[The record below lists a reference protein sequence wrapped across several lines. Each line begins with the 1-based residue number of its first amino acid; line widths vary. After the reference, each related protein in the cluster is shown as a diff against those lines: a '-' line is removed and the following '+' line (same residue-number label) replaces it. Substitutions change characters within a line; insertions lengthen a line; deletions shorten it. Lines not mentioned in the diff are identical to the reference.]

1 MVIVA
6 FAAWFGFLTHAQ
18 AGSLIVTNGSSDDPR
33 LTGVTRA
40 ASEDS
45 GPPRVIGVGAFVD
58 LFDVVSVVARTAD
71 DDCGG
76 VVSLDQ
82 WRGELDDGRAQAATL
97 QTSRA
102 LSTFAAAELETACLD
117 KPPAASDLVRLEL
130 ALADLHRSLTT
141 VGDDAEER
149 ASHQTEADNALD
161 RAALF
166 GLGLAAPPGFDVDLL
181 DEFDARR
188 DALAAT
194 DGATRQPRI
203 LFAGQVIGT
212 RLNGRPVDGVSTG
225 VAGLNLV
232 QAVDGG
238 KVTAAAL
245 IRLKPG
251 SSTLVWV
258 MPGGQPRSSGDVALA
273 LGALARGHADDGL
286 LAAAAMLVG
295 DARYAVSRADAIDV
309 YSASGGALSLVDTVD
324 ARQRLAVDAWH
335 GAIGVGPLVRFAVRP
350 GGPED
355 AGGLAAGLTLA
366 GSWAVRPELVL
377 GLAVRPAATRAS
389 LPPESGGGSRFRA
402 TIPIALEGRW
412 ERADR
417 ALTPVLG
424 AQVGMDVLGGGDPTG
439 FYGAALGGVA
449 RGIGQAG
456 ALRAEARI
464 GGGPG
469 LIFADLSVGT
479 ELRF

>member
-1 MVIVA
+1 MGFGLAVWLAFLAHAVA
-6 FAAWFGFLTHAQ
+6 GPL
-18 AGSLIVTNGSSDDPR
+18 LVTNGTAADPR

-40 ASEDS
+40 VSGDD

-76 VVSLDQ
+76 VVALDA
-82 WRGELDDGRAQAATL
+82 WRSELDEGRAQATTL

-130 ALADLHRSLTT
+130 ALADLHRSLATQ
-141 VGDDAEER
+141 GDDPEER
-149 ASHQTEADNALD
+149 ASHQTEADSALD

-166 GLGLAAPPGFDVDLL
+166 GLGLAAPAGFDSDLL
-181 DEFDARR
+181 NDFDARR
-188 DALAAT
+188 QTLAESDAV
-194 DGATRQPRI
+194 GRPQI
-203 LFAGQVIGT
+203 LFAGHVTGT
-212 RLNGRPVDGVSTG
+212 RLNGRPVEGLSTG
-225 VAGLNLV
+225 IAGMNLV
-232 QAVDGG
+232 QAVEGG
-238 KVTAAAL
+238 KVTAAAF

-258 MPGGQPRSSGDVALA
+258 SPGGQPRAAGDVALA
-273 LGALARGHADDGL
+273 LTALARGRADDGM

-295 DARYAVSRADAIDV
+295 DVRYAVSRADGIDV
-309 YSASGGALSLVDTVD
+309 YGVSNAALTLLDSVD
-324 ARQRLAVDAWH
+324 ARQRLAVGAWH
-335 GAIGVGPLVRFAVRP
+335 GAVGVGPLIRYAARP
-350 GGPED
+350 GGPAD
-355 AGGLAAGLTLA
+355 ASGLAGGLELTA
-366 GSWAVRPELVL
+366 SWALKPEFAL

-402 TIPIALEGRW
+402 SIPIAVEGRW
-412 ERADR
+412 EHADR

-424 AQVGMDVLGGGDPTG
+424 AQIGLDVLGGHDRTA
-439 FYGAALGGVA
+439 FFGAAVGGIA
-449 RGIGQAG
+449 QGIGQAG
-456 ALRAEARI
+456 ALRAEVRV

-469 LIFADLSVGT
+469 LIFADVGVGT